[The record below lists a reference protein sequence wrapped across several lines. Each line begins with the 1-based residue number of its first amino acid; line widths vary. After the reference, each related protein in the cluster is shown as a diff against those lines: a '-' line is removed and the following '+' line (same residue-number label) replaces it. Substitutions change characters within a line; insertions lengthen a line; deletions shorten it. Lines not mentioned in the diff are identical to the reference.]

1 MEGVFAIAVLVG
13 LIVLVIFLV
22 RYGKKIN
29 QKKIVWYQNWA
40 LKLGLQHELVKNGF
54 AKLNVLHGNIENCP
68 VQIYEKMVG
77 SGKNRA
83 MHTYVE
89 FTPSPFDFDFRIAK
103 EGFFSKVGK
112 TFGSKDI
119 EFNDFE
125 FDKKFLLKSK
135 EEEKFRSIMDYKA
148 QQALNGIEKDLFG
161 SIHNSGGK
169 FSYSIPGGFVKEEKI
184 ADFERILD
192 FMRLLIKNRK

>member
-1 MEGVFAIAVLVG
+1 MEAVFAMAVLIG

-54 AKLNVLHGNIENCP
+54 AKLNVLHGNLDGCP

-89 FTPSPFDFDFRIAK
+89 FTPSPFHFDFRIAK

-112 TFGSKDI
+112 TFGAKDI

-135 EEEKFRSIMDYKA
+135 EEEKFRSILDYKA
-148 QQALNGIEKDLFG
+148 QHALSEIEKDLFG
-161 SIHNSGGK
+161 SIHNNGGK
-169 FSYSIPGGFVKEEKI
+169 FSYSIPGGFAKEEKI